1 MSEDVAMTA
10 VVILLAM
17 IAGWLLAALVMWA
30 ISEWDERKWRR
41 RMREIEF
48 EQYDMLNA
56 IQENRQARF
65 DDIIRGAGRE

>member
-10 VVILLAM
+10 AVILLAM

-56 IQENRQARF
+56 IEENRF
-65 DDIIRGAGRE
+65 NDIIRGAGRE